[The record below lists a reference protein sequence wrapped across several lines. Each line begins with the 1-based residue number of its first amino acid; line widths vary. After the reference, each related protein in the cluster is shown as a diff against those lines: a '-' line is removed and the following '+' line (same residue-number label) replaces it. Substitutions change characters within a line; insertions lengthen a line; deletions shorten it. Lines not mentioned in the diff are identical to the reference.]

1 MGKVSEAQA
10 RSARKWDAGH
20 REIMR
25 KSAAKS
31 SAKRFILKLA
41 DEDDLREVKQWLN
54 ARKQTKDGWKSHS
67 KTLDDQGLPS

>member
-1 MGKVSEAQA
+1 MGKVSPSQA
-10 RSARKWDAGH
+10 RAARKWDAGH

-41 DEDDLREVKQWLN
+41 DEDDLREVKQWM
-54 ARKQTKDGWKSHS
+54 AKRTEGRHH
-67 KTLDDQGLPS
+67 GRRHLPRH

>member
-10 RSARKWDAGH
+10 RSARKWDAEH

-25 KSAAKS
+25 HATAKS

-41 DEDDLREVKQWLN
+41 NEDELREVHQWL
-54 ARKQTKDGWKSHS
+54 AQRKEGEKQNG
-67 KTLDDQGLPS
+67 

>member
-10 RSARKWDAGH
+10 RAARKWNAEH
-20 REIMR
+20 REVMR

-41 DEDDLREVKQWLN
+41 NEDDLREVQQWL
-54 ARKQTKDGWKSHS
+54 AKRKENGACS
-67 KTLDDQGLPS
+67 LRR

>member
-10 RSARKWDAGH
+10 RAARKWNAEH

-41 DEDDLREVKQWLN
+41 DKDDLKEVQQWL
-54 ARKQTKDGWKSHS
+54 AQREGVDTGDKLWYHKKS
-67 KTLDDQGLPS
+67 

>member
-10 RSARKWDAGH
+10 RAARKWNAGH
-20 REIMR
+20 REVMR

-41 DEDDLREVKQWLN
+41 DEDELKEVQQWL
-54 ARKQTKDGWKSHS
+54 AKRKETDGGKEN
-67 KTLDDQGLPS
+67 D

>member
-1 MGKVSEAQA
+1 MVSPAQA
-10 RSARKWDAGH
+10 RSARKWNAEH

-41 DEDDLREVKQWLN
+41 DESDLKEVQQWL
-54 ARKQTKDGWKSHS
+54 AQRKLEDRR
-67 KTLDDQGLPS
+67 

>member
-10 RSARKWDAGH
+10 RAARKWNAEH
-20 REIMR
+20 REVMR

-54 ARKQTKDGWKSHS
+54 ARKQTKDGWKS
-67 KTLDDQGLPS
+67 KNA

>member
-10 RSARKWDAGH
+10 RAARKWDAEH
-20 REIMR
+20 REKMR

-41 DEDDLREVKQWLN
+41 NEDELGEVQQWL
-54 ARKQTKDGWKSHS
+54 AQRKENGGKEND
-67 KTLDDQGLPS
+67 

>member
-10 RSARKWDAGH
+10 RSARKWDAEH

-31 SAKRFILKLA
+31 STKRFILKLA
-41 DEDDLREVKQWLN
+41 DESDLKEVQQWL
-54 ARKQTKDGWKSHS
+54 AKRKENGGK
-67 KTLDDQGLPS
+67 

>member
-10 RSARKWDAGH
+10 RAACKWNAEH
-20 REIMR
+20 REVMR

-41 DEDDLREVKQWLN
+41 NEYDLREVQQWL
-54 ARKQTKDGWKSHS
+54 AKRKENDRRE
-67 KTLDDQGLPS
+67 